1 MGVNSHKGRGREEKD
16 VGGDVDTKIPRLVVI
31 PHVQTLDT
39 LLNCMR
45 V

>member
-16 VGGDVDTKIPRLVVI
+16 MGGDIDTKIPRLVVI

-39 LLNCMR
+39 LLNYIQ